1 MASDVQYITFDNG
14 APRVQFPGTWDDD
27 KIRNHLKS
35 EEFENSMAGQ
45 GWLYKYG
52 LDPVYLLDEENL
64 DDNSLQAGAKS
75 AVDTLKQIGQGALGV
90 MYDAFGAE
98 EKQQEAIK
106 LVKQY
111 QLDQAA
117 HLWRKDKEGQV
128 KPRFTSLEQ
137 VFESEQEFGAFLD
150 WVGYNVGQGAVTS
163 IPFVLAGLVSG
174 GIGAAVMGGAARTA
188 AGGWLAAGGR
198 SLVPSLIS
206 PKTTLGKFG
215 AALLPVSP
223 SGMGLYAAGHMF
235 GAGDTYVNQLEESD
249 DPNAAIAFA
258 AGIPYGLAESA
269 FGAGAIFLNQIRKR
283 AGDAAV
289 KKSLQG
295 AVGEGIQKIN
305 VKKTIKAANKG
316 KRLKTF
322 GKSVLEAGS
331 GEAVA
336 ESLQEG
342 ITQTGQ
348 QAEAGKSLTELYASK
363 DFWKQIGEAAAAGAV
378 GGGPFGVAGG
388 TVAALKMAPSID
400 MAIDATGTRIPL
412 SSLKID
418 ADMTNNRK
426 AWETVDF
433 IINDQVTVTGAGIES
448 KVTED
453 KQPTSTNFNQPN
465 ANNQPTPTYN
475 VVGLTELEG
484 KQYFLLEGTAGKG
497 DMFVPVSQGNQ
508 ILRIDDGTIDEG
520 KYNNSAGFQYNQ
532 EKTENVNLDSEE
544 ERDSYDLNKREW
556 QAKGWINKNTDKDVN
571 KFFEKEKETWVNEE
585 ENDILNQRLAQRET
599 KREYDRWVA
608 AGQPEPLANGRFEEF
623 FGDERNPLSWGE
635 VVPTIDGIYQ
645 GYDGIADEDLR
656 PAIEKNWIQ
665 ERHRRLQELNE
676 TTDNNLTKEERTRF
690 NELGYNGPLG
700 QKTINNMIADT
711 TIEGKSKKTNGRK
724 NIEKHLKNNIRFE
737 EATKGIREREEKIIG
752 QPTLIKKL
760 TDQERQSKLGEDLY
774 PESVGER
781 ILILKN
787 LLTLLDKNASAYIT
801 ALQTKTL
808 RQLYEQKKAATY
820 ANNFIEA
827 DAIQHRIDG
836 IHGNH
841 YIINYEGKV
850 VGDLSE
856 ASRIASLK
864 YIEKLKRKLPDQNK
878 RPLEFDNITVEIGLY
893 EDHISNIESARTRF
907 NQVLATFNE
916 EPVLSTEWGKVLSK
930 NKAIARIKRD
940 NRGYD
945 WEKENQY
952 TRRYELWAKQAGQPR
967 IKEDFAN
974 NGPKVLQTLKD
985 ILSGM
990 ALDVKVDL
998 QEFLESDGVQYA
1010 GQYIL
1015 GDRAVRVAYNAIPE
1029 LRPNLNR
1036 TDSRNYILHHEVMH
1050 LLRHEGFFTQNE
1062 WLALSTQATDK
1073 WMKQY
1078 KIAERHPELTRQ
1090 EQIEE
1095 AISDAF
1101 AEYMTGRYETGG
1113 VIAKVFNRLKQY
1125 LIALGNALTQ
1135 NNFDTGAAI
1144 FNAIDRGVVGER
1156 YKSMERTSEIYSG
1169 GINANSIIV
1178 KQPWGVGISEG
1189 FAPRTRALFKKQ
1201 PLITNPKNFYKW
1213 FNKDGNPSAV
1223 TTASGAPLVVMHTTL
1238 KDTGERFYKGPLWS
1252 LPLSNQKITSKK
1264 TARPQVARLITV
1276 LVESSIFE
1284 VDLKTTKVTNGVY
1297 HLEIGGRKFRVS
1309 KQGIDP
1315 GTPTFWNIEYL
1326 DSEGGV
1332 VETVSSRNTLSDAKV
1347 VVEDIYAEFKPNI
1360 KEKPTIILQP
1370 GTVNAD
1376 IGGGQYEL
1384 GTEKFKE
1391 AGVVNI
1397 VYDPFNRTREE
1408 NKAAVEL
1415 IKNGQADTVTL
1426 ANVLNVIEEPSVQRQ
1441 KLAEAF
1447 NALKVGGQAFITV
1460 HYDKNKKA
1468 GSTTMGYQHQKPLTW
1483 YLPMV
1488 KELFPTAT
1496 IQNIKGESVIVATK
1510 VVEDKPMGAPFEV
1523 FDRSNDMGYHFTA
1536 TQRHIDYIHQRNGK
1550 LTSDY
1555 YTFKGFL
1562 NITNPYRM
1570 NDFNV
1575 WHMRDILE
1583 YLKNDGII
1591 TLKQQEDWPSNLSDD
1606 EHYKKVV
1613 NILKDKGYD
1622 GIVYKNI
1629 GEDIL
1634 AQRAQWRQPG
1644 EVPIN
1649 PRDVEEEL
1657 ANPPQDSWIAFEPEQ
1672 FKSVYN
1678 EGPYDTG
1685 NPNMFGSR
1693 QWQAAAGEKPMDEYK
1708 PMNRQQK
1715 RALDAKMGSIADV
1728 PPSSNETKNLS
1739 RFSRFIGFVREWAKD
1754 NKFFA
1759 ALYDV
1764 VNSMQIKAQDLQ
1776 GRFERRLF
1784 KYRAVVSDPALREL
1798 MYRAQA
1804 ISQFYPNQ
1812 KFTMNENGQIIFKAP
1827 MNVSDGPKDLNIE
1840 PGETIILEGD
1850 LALAYEEYQGAI
1862 DFLVEEK
1869 MKGVIAGGYIDNL
1882 RAAIRLINHHKGVTL
1897 ALGWAPD
1904 LSNDITDNDIE
1915 SLQHAQIVS
1924 IIKALRILRD
1934 NLKAEEKATQMV
1946 LPLTPPFVF
1955 DADSEIQSIEDIL
1968 GVDGNEIPKDTN
1980 QIGLYRLA
1988 SEFAKY
1994 EEWKKGDYVPL
2005 MRYGKY
2011 FVAVINK
2018 NEKKYIDAKVG
2029 EYGSFERKVGKKTK
2043 LVKHNPK
2050 YLLNYQ
2056 MFENKAEAERGHA
2069 DLVASNRTNLQ
2080 VTVTPV
2086 SEVNI
2091 AEIKEKIKAGTEG
2104 VMDVAQYLSD
2114 PQAKIFNEVRPALEA
2129 IIAQNKNISG
2139 FDTFIVP
2146 RKQLGGVPGYSAD
2159 FDRAA
2164 GQFGFMAARDA
2175 ARSRFWNEALEKKA
2189 TLKNYTDETNDTQL
2203 AIASDKWFKYTDDPH
2218 QEWSTV
2224 RRVGFWWYL
2233 GGNMSS
2239 AALQIFSAVQFTGPM
2254 LAQFSNTPKAIA
2266 ALAKAFK
2273 DASFMLTNSSLKSG
2287 GGTFIDWDKA
2297 PADLKQVILDNMAH
2311 YLKQGQAL
2319 QESGQVPGAQVF
2331 DEKKALRLFENT
2343 IIGGMFNTMEAVS
2356 RLTAFMATMRLAS
2369 DPTVLT
2375 KALELYSG
2383 DELFMRKVEK
2393 NNGVL
2398 TAEILAQHII
2408 EDTFGVYGKIN
2419 RPFLMRSYGAV
2430 PALFQTYIGQMFA
2443 LTYRLLTKG
2452 KNPTQRAAGRKIFA
2466 RMMLMIVLT
2475 GGLFGLPGSDDAE
2488 ELANWVI
2495 ENAPIVGT
2503 GLKTDMRAAMREM
2516 LYDAG
2521 FSAGMINAME
2531 NGLIEAGLNMD
2542 VQRRLALGN
2551 VPGSQQVRAIT
2562 GILGLS
2568 SGGNAADF
2576 AGAPGSVFITP
2587 FKEAKV
2593 AAREGRGF
2601 VEVAMKSAPL
2611 FIRNGYKAYQM
2622 AAGKGFVETNFGT
2635 VLADDPSAM
2644 EVMKQAVGFGSARM
2658 KRSREALWQ
2667 ERLNETRN
2675 QKMKSKFNNRI
2686 TNAYRDIFTG
2696 SKTGNSGLSISG
2708 QEKLDSIMTDLYKWN
2723 SRQEIQ
2729 NMIFV
2734 DLERLVQSAL
2744 EASFNEIRIINSGAL
2759 NVAPNLKQRKILGLN

>member
-1 MASDVQYITFDNG
+1 MANDVQYITFDNG
-14 APRVQFPGTWDDD
+14 APRVQFPGTWDND
-27 KIRNHLKS
+27 KIRDHLKS

-52 LDPVYLLDEENL
+52 LTPVNLLDEENL
-64 DDNSLQAGAKS
+64 DDNSLVAGAKS

-90 MYDAFGAE
+90 MYDVFGAE
-98 EKQQEAIK
+98 DKQQEAIK
-106 LVKQY
+106 LVEQY

-150 WVGYNVGQGAVTS
+150 WLGYNVGQGAVTS
-163 IPFVLAGLVSG
+163 IPFVLAGLATG
-174 GIGAAVMGGAARTA
+174 GVGAAVMGGTARAA

-198 SLVPSLIS
+198 SLVPGLVS
-206 PKTTLGKFG
+206 PTSTLGKVG
-215 AALLPVSP
+215 AAILPVSP
-223 SGMGLYAAGHMF
+223 SGLGLFTAGYTF
-235 GAGDTYVNQLEESD
+235 GAGDTYVNQLAESD
-249 DPNAAIAFA
+249 DPNAAIALA
-258 AGIPYGLAESA
+258 AGVPYGLAESA
-269 FGAGAIFLNQIRKR
+269 FGAGAIFLKQITGRV
-283 AGDAAV
+283 GEQQL
-289 KKSLQG
+289 KKQLQG
-295 AVGEGIQKIN
+295 QIGEGIQKIH

-348 QAEAGKSLTELYASK
+348 QVEAGKSLTELYASK

-400 MAIDATGTRIPL
+400 MAIDATGTRIPA

-418 ADMTNNRK
+418 NDMTNNRK
-426 AWETVDF
+426 AWGTVDF
-433 IINDQVTVTGAGIES
+433 IIGDTVTVTGAGVES
-448 KVTED
+448 KVTKD

-465 ANNQPTPTYN
+465 ANNQPTPTYS

-484 KQYFLLEGTAGKG
+484 KPYFLLEGTAGKG
-497 DMFVPVSQGNQ
+497 DMFVPTSQGNQ
-508 ILRIDDGTIDEG
+508 ILRIKDDTIDEG
-520 KYNNSAGFQYNQ
+520 KYNNSAGFKYDQ
-532 EKTENVNLDSEE
+532 EKTTNVNLNSEKE
-544 ERDSYDLNKREW
+544 QEGYNKNKHEW
-556 QAKGWINKNTDKDVN
+556 WAKGWMDKDTDKSLN
-571 KFFEKEKETWVNEE
+571 KFFEKEKEEWLNEE
-585 ENDILNQRLAQRET
+585 ENDVLNQRFAQREM
-599 KREYDRWVA
+599 KQEYDLWFA
-608 AGQPEPLANGRFEEF
+608 AGKPNLPRFEDF
-623 FGDERNPLSWGE
+623 FDADGNPLSE
-635 VVPTIDGIYQ
+635 DDIVPDIHGGYQIYEGI
-645 GYDGIADEDLR
+645 EDNDIR
-656 PAIEKNWIQ
+656 SAAEKNWDQ
-665 ERHRRLQELNE
+665 VRHSRLHELNE
-676 TTDNNLTKEERTRF
+676 TTDNFIDNSKGGERDRF

-700 QKTINNMIADT
+700 QRTLEDMIADT
-711 TIEGKSKKTNGRK
+711 TIEEGGKKTRGRIA
-724 NIEKHLKNNIRFE
+724 IEKHLKDNIRFE
-737 EATKGIREREEKIIG
+737 ENTKGIREREEKIIG
-752 QPTLIKKL
+752 QPTLVKKL
-760 TDQERQSKLGEDLY
+760 TDQERQSKLGEDLF

-781 ILILKN
+781 ILILQN
-787 LLTLLDKNASAYIT
+787 LLKLLDEKAHAYVT
-801 ALQTKTL
+801 ALQTRTL
-808 RQLYEQKKAATY
+808 RQLYAQKKAATY
-820 ANNFIEA
+820 ANNFVEA
-827 DAIQHRIDG
+827 DAIQNRIDG
-836 IHGNH
+836 IHDKR
-841 YIINYEGKV
+841 YIIYHEGKV
-850 VGDLSE
+850 VGSFSE
-856 ASRIASLK
+856 ASRVASLRH
-864 YIEKLKRKLPDQNK
+864 IEKLKRKLPDKNK

-893 EDHISNIESARTRF
+893 EEHIANIESARTRF

-916 EPVLSTEWGKVLSK
+916 EPVGAKEWGTVLGK

-940 NRGYD
+940 NRDYD
-945 WEKENQY
+945 WLRENKY
-952 TRRYELWAKQAGQPR
+952 IRRYELWAKQAGQPR
-967 IKEDFAN
+967 ITEDFAN

-1050 LLRHEGFFTQNE
+1050 LLRHEGFFTRNE
-1062 WLALSTQATDK
+1062 WFALSTQATDK

-1078 KIAERHPELTRQ
+1078 NIAERHPELSRE

-1101 AEYMTGRYETGG
+1101 AEYMTGRYQTGG

-1135 NNFDTGAAI
+1135 NRFDTGAAI

-1156 YKSMERTSEIYSG
+1156 YKSMERTSEIYGG

-1178 KQPWGVGISEG
+1178 KQRWSGENMAG
-1189 FAPRTRALFKKQ
+1189 FAPRTRALFIKQ

-1213 FNKDGNPSAV
+1213 FNKDGNPSVV
-1223 TTASGAPLVVMHTTL
+1223 TTDSGAPLVVMHTTL
-1238 KDTGERFYKGPLWS
+1238 KDTGETFFNGPLWAV
-1252 LPLSNQKITSKK
+1252 PLIAKGALVERQKYTSKK

-1276 LVESSIFE
+1276 LVES
-1284 VDLKTTKVTNGVY
+1284 GV
-1297 HLEIGGRKFRVS
+1297 
-1309 KQGIDP
+1309 
-1315 GTPTFWNIEYL
+1315 
-1326 DSEGGV
+1326 
-1332 VETVSSRNTLSDAKV
+1332 
-1347 VVEDIYAEFKPNI
+1347 
-1360 KEKPTIILQP
+1360 LQP

-1397 VYDPFNRTREE
+1397 VYDPFNRTKEE
-1408 NKAAVEL
+1408 NKAAVKQL
-1415 IKNGQADTVTL
+1415 RNGQADTVTM
-1426 ANVLNVIEEPSVQRQ
+1426 ANLLNVIEEPQIQRQ

-1447 NALKVGGQAFITV
+1447 DALKVGGQAFITV

-1468 GSTTMGYQHQKPLTW
+1468 GSTTMGYQQQKPLTW

-1510 VVEDKPMGAPFEV
+1510 LAEDKPMGAPFEV
-1523 FDRSNDMGYHFTA
+1523 FDRSNDLGYHFTA
-1536 TQRHIDYIHQRNGK
+1536 TQRHIDYIHQHNGK
-1550 LTSDY
+1550 LASDY

-1562 NITNPYRM
+1562 SITNPYRM
-1570 NDFNV
+1570 PDFNV
-1575 WHMRDILE
+1575 WHPKDIIFHLE
-1583 YLKNDGII
+1583 ENGII
-1591 TLKQQEDWPSNLSDD
+1591 NVSQSVDLLTSRLSDT
-1606 EHYKKVV
+1606 ELYKRIVK
-1613 NILKDKGYD
+1613 ILQDQGYD

-1634 AQRAQWRQPG
+1634 AQRVQMRPPG

-1649 PRDVEEEL
+1649 PRDVEVEDMLRFFVSEKEEL

-1685 NPNMFGSR
+1685 NPNMNGSR
-1693 QWQAAAGEKPMDEYK
+1693 QWQAAAGEKPMDEYR

-1715 RALDAKMGSIADV
+1715 RAFNAKMGSIADV

-1764 VNSMQIKAQDLQ
+1764 VNEMQIKAQDLQ
-1776 GRFERRLF
+1776 GRFERMLF
-1784 KYRAVVSDPALREL
+1784 RYRAVISDPALREL

-1812 KFTMNENGQIIFKAP
+1812 KFTMNENGQIIFRAP
-1827 MNVSDGPKDLNIE
+1827 LDVSDGPKDLNIE

-1850 LALAYEEYQGAI
+1850 LALAYVEYQGAI
-1862 DFLVEEK
+1862 DFLVAEK

-1882 RAAIRLINHHKGVTL
+1882 REGIRLINHYKGVTL
-1897 ALGWAPD
+1897 PLAWAPEF
-1904 LSNDITDNDIE
+1904 SNDMTDDQIE
-1915 SLQHAQIVS
+1915 SLQHADIVS
-1924 IIKALRILRD
+1924 IVKALRILR
-1934 NLKAEEKATQMV
+1934 NNIKAEEEAV
-1946 LPLTPPFVF
+1946 GRPLTPPFVF
-1955 DADSEIQSIEDIL
+1955 DADSEIKSIEDIL
-1968 GVDGNEIPKDTN
+1968 GVDANETPKTEN
-1980 QIGLYRLA
+1980 QIGLYRLS

-1994 EEWKKGDYVPL
+1994 NEWLKGDYVPL
-2005 MRYGKY
+2005 MRFGKY

-2018 NEKKYIDAKVG
+2018 NEKKYIDAKPG

-2069 DLVASNRTNLQ
+2069 DLVTSNRTNLE

-2091 AEIKEKIKAGTEG
+2091 AEIKEKIKAGVEG

-2139 FDTFIVP
+2139 FDTFITP

-2164 GQFGFMAARDA
+2164 GQFSFMAARDA

-2254 LAQFSNTPKAIA
+2254 LAQFSNTPKTVA

-2273 DASFMLTNSSLKSG
+2273 DASFMLTNSQLKSG

-2297 PADLKQVILDNMAH
+2297 PADLKELILNNMAH

-2356 RLTAFMATMRLAS
+2356 RLTAFMATVRLAS

-2383 DELFMRKVEK
+2383 DELFMRTVEK

-2443 LTYRLLTKG
+2443 LTYRMLTKG
-2452 KNPTQRAAGRKIFA
+2452 NTPVQRAAGRKIFA

-2601 VEVAMKSAPL
+2601 VDVAMKSAPL

-2667 ERLNETRN
+2667 ERLNATRN

-2759 NVAPNLKQRKILGLN
+2759 NVAPNLKQRKILGLE